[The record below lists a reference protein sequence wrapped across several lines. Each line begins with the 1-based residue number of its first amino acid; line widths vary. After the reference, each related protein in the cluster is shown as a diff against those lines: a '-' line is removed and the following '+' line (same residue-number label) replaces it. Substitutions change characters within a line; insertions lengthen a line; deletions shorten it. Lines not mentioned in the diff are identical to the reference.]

1 MDDPDLSK
9 GHFAIGQEGS
19 ARSLLSRHL
28 HIANQVVFLDGL
40 TGTGKTMLAPIL
52 STFSRVEIQRI
63 EHIYEHICA
72 LRYLNR
78 IEQDAAIEMVQM
90 YLDLACYNVM
100 IGRESNFRWK
110 DLSGVMSNPGGWNYV
125 RRLFQPDGDPVM
137 ERINQS
143 QPILQIVSHQILGI
157 ADTLFAA
164 LGDRL
169 TVVEMVRHPLYLLQH
184 WYSYIDRHGTDPR
197 DFTIWLSH
205 NGAHLPWFSSGW
217 EDQYLNS
224 NKMDRVI
231 YTIDRLTQ
239 LAENTHNTLGETYPR
254 QVLVIPFERFVVGPS
269 AYLEQ
274 IGNILGTTTTKST
287 ARALRKQ
294 KVPRRLT
301 SAGRDSQIYRR
312 YDWSP
317 PSEDSSE
324 TTELEKCWDYAA
336 GEATKDGMEV
346 LERMCT
352 SYEKRYLN

>member
-1 MDDPDLSK
+1 MDNPNISR
-9 GHFAIGQEGS
+9 GPFAIEQENS
-19 ARSLLSRHL
+19 AQSLLSRHL

-52 STFSRVEIQRI
+52 STFNRVEVQRI

-72 LRYLNR
+72 LRYLKR
-78 IEQDAAIEMVQM
+78 IEEDAAVELVQM

-110 DLSGVMSNPGGWNYV
+110 DLSGVLNNPGGWNYFW
-125 RRLFQPDGDPVM
+125 RLFQPDGDTVM
-137 ERINQS
+137 ERINQT

-164 LGDRL
+164 LGERL
-169 TVVEMVRHPLYLLQH
+169 TLIEMVRHPLYLLQH
-184 WYSYIDRHGTDPR
+184 WYSYIGRHGTDPR

-205 NGAHLPWFSSGW
+205 SGAHLPWFASGW
-217 EDQYLNS
+217 EDQYLTN

-239 LAENTHNTLGETYPR
+239 LADNTRNSLGETSTR
-254 QVLVIPFERFVVGPS
+254 QIMVIPFERFVVEPS
-269 AYLEQ
+269 DYLQ
-274 IGNILGTTTTKST
+274 KIGNILGTITTKST

-301 SAGRDSQIYRR
+301 TAGRDSPIYRR
-312 YDWSP
+312 YDWNP
-317 PSEDSSE
+317 PSKDSTE
-324 TTELEKCWDYAA
+324 TTELQKRWDYAA
-336 GEATKDGMEV
+336 GEASKDGMEA

-352 SYEKRYLN
+352 VYDERYLN

>member
-1 MDDPDLSK
+1 MDNPNLTNGSFAVEK
-9 GHFAIGQEGS
+9 GNSTPAFLG
-19 ARSLLSRHL
+19 RHL
-28 HIANQVVFLDGL
+28 HIANQIVFLDGL

-52 STFSRVEIQRI
+52 STFNRVEVQRI

-72 LRYLNR
+72 LRYLKR
-78 IEQDAAIEMVQM
+78 IEEDAAVAMVQM
-90 YLDLACYNVM
+90 YLDLACYNAM

-110 DLSGVMSNPGGWNYV
+110 DLSGVLSNPGGWSYV
-125 RRLFQPDGDPVM
+125 WRLFQPDGDAVM
-137 ERINQS
+137 ERINQT
-143 QPILQIVSHQILGI
+143 QPILQIVSHQAFGI

-164 LGDRL
+164 LGERL

-205 NGAHLPWFSSGW
+205 NSAHLPWFASGW
-217 EDQYLNS
+217 EDQYLS
-224 NKMDRVI
+224 CNKMDRVI

-239 LAENTHNTLGETYPR
+239 LSENTHNALGATNTR
-254 QVLVIPFERFVVGPS
+254 QVLVIPFERFVVEPS
-269 AYLEQ
+269 AYLQQ
-274 IGNILGTTTTKST
+274 IGNILGTTTTRST

-317 PSEDSSE
+317 PSKDSTE
-324 TTELEKCWDYAA
+324 TTELQKCWDYAA
-336 GEATKDGMEV
+336 GEATLEGMAV

-352 SYEKRYLN
+352 AYEERYLN